1 MILSLEH
8 VSVRY
13 PGADHDAL
21 HDLSLSVA
29 PGELVAV
36 LGPNGSGKTTL
47 VRVALGALVPSAGAA
62 LVSGKPAGQ
71 WDRKAL
77 ARVAAVVTQR
87 EEMTFPQR
95 AREAVMLGRYPHLPP
110 FAAPR
115 RADHQAV
122 RDALESCDA
131 GGLADRWLETLSGGE
146 QQRVRLARALAQEP
160 RLLVLDEPTASL
172 DVKHEMELF
181 ERVRALVDNRDG
193 RNLAAVVITHHVNL
207 AARFADR
214 VLLLSRGTA
223 AGLGPARDVLSRE
236 TVERV
241 FEWPVAIQPFDDRPQ
256 MIPLRREL
264 PKDRS

>member
-1 MILSLEH
+1 MILTLDR
-8 VSVRY
+8 VSARY
-13 PGADHDAL
+13 AGADRDAL
-21 HDLSLSVA
+21 AEVSLVVA

-47 VRVALGALVPSAGAA
+47 VRVALGTLRPRAGTV
-62 LVSGKPAGQ
+62 LVSGTPAGQ
-71 WDRKAL
+71 WDRNAL

-95 AREAVMLGRYPHLPP
+95 VREAVMLGRYPRLPP

-115 RADHQAV
+115 PADHEAV
-122 RDALESCDA
+122 RAALDACDA

-181 ERVRALVDNRDG
+181 ERVRALVEG
-193 RNLAAVVITHHVNL
+193 RGLAAVVITHHVNL

-214 VLLLSRGTA
+214 VLLLSRGSV
-223 AGLGPARDVLSRE
+223 AGLGAARDVLTRE

-256 MIPLRREL
+256 MIPLRRDL

>member
-1 MILSLEH
+1 MILTLDH
-8 VSVRY
+8 VSARY
-13 PGADHDAL
+13 PGADLDAL
-21 HDLSLSVA
+21 HDISLGVA

-47 VRVALGALVPSAGAA
+47 VRVALGTLLPRAGSALVAGKAT
-62 LVSGKPAGQ
+62 GQ

-77 ARVAAVVTQR
+77 ACVAAVVTQR
-87 EEMTFPQR
+87 EEMAFPQR
-95 AREAVMLGRYPHLPP
+95 ARESVMLGRYPHLPP

-115 RADHQAV
+115 NADHRAV
-122 RDALESCDA
+122 REALEACDA
-131 GGLADRWLETLSGGE
+131 GGLGDRWLETLSGGE

-160 RLLVLDEPTASL
+160 QLLVLDEPTSSL
-172 DVKHEMELF
+172 DIKHEMELF
-181 ERVRALVDNRDG
+181 ERVRALVDG

-223 AGLGPARDVLSRE
+223 AGLGPAREVLSRE

>member
-1 MILSLEH
+1 MILALDH
-8 VSVRY
+8 VHARY
-13 PGADHDAL
+13 PRMEREALADV
-21 HDLSLSVA
+21 SLSVSS
-29 PGELVAV
+29 GELVAV

-47 VRVALGALVPSAGAA
+47 VRVALGTLAPSAGSV
-62 LVSGKPAGQ
+62 LVAGRSAGE
-71 WDRKAL
+71 WDRRAL

-115 RADHQAV
+115 SADHQAV
-122 RDALESCDA
+122 RDALEACDA
-131 GGLADRWLETLSGGE
+131 LGLADRWLETLSGGE

-160 RLLVLDEPTASL
+160 QLLVLDEPTASL

-181 ERVRALVDNRDG
+181 ERVRALVDR
-193 RNLAAVVITHHVNL
+193 RTLAAVVITHHVNL

-214 VLLLSRGTA
+214 VLLLSRGA
-223 AGLGPARDVLSRE
+223 PAGSGPAREVLTRE

-241 FEWPVAIQPFDDRPQ
+241 FEWPVAIQAFDDRPQ

-264 PKDRS
+264 PPDRS

>member
-1 MILSLEH
+1 MILALDH
-8 VSVRY
+8 VHARY
-13 PGADHDAL
+13 PGTERDAL
-21 HDLSLSVA
+21 ADVSLGVS

-47 VRVALGALVPSAGAA
+47 VRVALGTLAPTAGS
-62 LVSGKPAGQ
+62 VVVAGRGAGE
-71 WDRKAL
+71 WDRRAL

-95 AREAVMLGRYPHLPP
+95 ARESVMLGRYPHLPP

-122 RDALESCDA
+122 RDALEACDA
-131 GGLADRWLETLSGGE
+131 LGLADRWLETLSGGE

-160 RLLVLDEPTASL
+160 QLLVLDEPTASL

-181 ERVRALVDNRDG
+181 ERVRALVDR
-193 RNLAAVVITHHVNL
+193 RKLAAVVITHQVNL

-214 VLLLSRGTA
+214 VLLLSRGA
-223 AGLGPARDVLSRE
+223 PAGSGPAREVLTRE

-241 FEWPVAIQPFDDRPQ
+241 FEWPIAIQAFDDRPQ

-264 PKDRS
+264 PTDRS

>member
-1 MILSLEH
+1 MILVLDH
-8 VSVRY
+8 VHARY
-13 PGADHDAL
+13 AGADRDAL
-21 HDLSLSVA
+21 AGVSLSLD

-47 VRVALGALVPSAGAA
+47 VRVALGTLAPGAGSVM
-62 LVSGKPAGQ
+62 VSGRRATE
-71 WDRKAL
+71 WDRRAL

-87 EEMTFPQR
+87 EEMAFPQR
-95 AREAVMLGRYPHLPP
+95 ARESVMLGRYPHLPP

-115 RADHQAV
+115 PVDHQAV
-122 RDALESCDA
+122 RDALAACDA
-131 GGLADRWLETLSGGE
+131 GSLADRWLETLSGGE

-160 RLLVLDEPTASL
+160 QLLVLDEPTASL

-181 ERVRALVDNRDG
+181 ERVRALVDRRG
-193 RNLAAVVITHHVNL
+193 LAALVITHHVNL

-214 VLLLSRGTA
+214 VLLLSGGA
-223 AGLGPARDVLSRE
+223 PAGLGPARDVLTRE

-264 PKDRS
+264 PTDRS

>member
-1 MILSLEH
+1 VILVLDH
-8 VSVRY
+8 VHARY
-13 PGADHDAL
+13 AGADRDAL
-21 HDLSLSVA
+21 ADVSLTVA
-29 PGELVAV
+29 PGELVGV

-47 VRVALGALVPSAGAA
+47 VRVALGTLAPTAGSV
-62 LVSGKPAGQ
+62 LVSGQRASA
-71 WDRKAL
+71 WDRRAL

-87 EEMTFPQR
+87 EEMAFPQR
-95 AREAVMLGRYPHLPP
+95 AGESVMLGRYPHLPP
-110 FAAPR
+110 FSAPR

-122 RDALESCDA
+122 RDALEACDA
-131 GGLADRWLETLSGGE
+131 AGLADRWLETLSGGE

-160 RLLVLDEPTASL
+160 QLLVLDEPTASL

-181 ERVRALVDNRDG
+181 ERIRALVDR
-193 RNLAAVVITHHVNL
+193 RRLAAVVITHQVNL

-214 VLLLSRGTA
+214 VLLLSRGA
-223 AGLGPARDVLSRE
+223 PAGSGPARDVLTRE

-264 PKDRS
+264 PTDRS

>member
-1 MILSLEH
+1 MILALDH
-8 VSVRY
+8 VRARY
-13 PGADHDAL
+13 PGAGRDAL
-21 HDLSLSVA
+21 ADVSMGVA
-29 PGELVAV
+29 EGELVAV

-47 VRVALGALVPSAGAA
+47 VRVALGTLNPLAGSV
-62 LVSGKPAGQ
+62 LVSGRAAGQ
-71 WDRKAL
+71 WDRRAL

-95 AREAVMLGRYPHLPP
+95 ARESVMLGRYPHIPP

-115 RADHQAV
+115 NGDHLAV
-122 RDALESCDA
+122 RDALEACDA
-131 GGLADRWLETLSGGE
+131 LGLADRWLETLSGGE

-160 RLLVLDEPTASL
+160 QLLVLDEPTASL

-181 ERVRALVDNRDG
+181 ERVRALVDR
-193 RNLAAVVITHHVNL
+193 RNLAAVVITHHMNL

-214 VLLLSRGTA
+214 VLLLSRGNA
-223 AGLGPARDVLSRE
+223 AGLGTPRDVLTRE

-256 MIPLRREL
+256 VIPLRREL
-264 PKDRS
+264 PSDRS